1 MSYYKAYAVA
11 IASLLTGAAVV
22 HNIYK
27 PDLVTPNFYPVA
39 ALAKV
44 SGSAR
49 IVLSCAVLRVYN
61 NLVDHLPS
69 CTQYGVFTSARP

>member
-27 PDLVTPNFYPVA
+27 PDLVTPNFA
-39 ALAKV
+39 AFAKV
-44 SGSAR
+44 SGAAR
-49 IVLSCAVLRVYN
+49 IVLSCAVLRVYH

-69 CTQYGVFTSARP
+69 CIQYGVFTSARP